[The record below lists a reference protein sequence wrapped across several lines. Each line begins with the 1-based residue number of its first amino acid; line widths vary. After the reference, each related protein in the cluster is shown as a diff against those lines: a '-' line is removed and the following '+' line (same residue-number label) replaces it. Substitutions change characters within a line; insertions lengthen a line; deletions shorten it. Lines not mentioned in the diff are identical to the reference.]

1 MTEKVE
7 TVELK
12 EKEEF
17 PVSLTKAATE
27 AALDAMKSEGFDEAY
42 GLRVGVRGGGCSG
55 LTYILD
61 FENANRFGDFVFT
74 IDGLR
79 VFLDPI
85 SAMHLEGT
93 VIDYVTE
100 LMNQGFKFNNPSAK
114 RTCGCGS
121 SFG

>member
-1 MTEKVE
+1 MTKKAE

-12 EKEEF
+12 EKDEF
-17 PVSLTKAATE
+17 PVFLTKAATD
-27 AALDAMKSEGFDEAY
+27 AALDAMKSEGLDAAY

-61 FENANRFGDFVFT
+61 FENTNRFGDFVFM
-74 IDGLR
+74 IDGLK
-79 VFLDPI
+79 VFLDPV
-85 SAMHLEGT
+85 SATHLEGT

-100 LMNQGFKFNNPSAK
+100 LMSQGFKFNNPSAQ

>member
-12 EKEEF
+12 EEDEF

-27 AALDAMKSEGFDEAY
+27 AALDAMKSEGLDDAY

-61 FENANRFGDFVFT
+61 FENTNRFGDFVFT

-85 SAMHLEGT
+85 SATHLEGT

-100 LMNQGFKFNNPSAK
+100 LMTQGFKFNNPSAK